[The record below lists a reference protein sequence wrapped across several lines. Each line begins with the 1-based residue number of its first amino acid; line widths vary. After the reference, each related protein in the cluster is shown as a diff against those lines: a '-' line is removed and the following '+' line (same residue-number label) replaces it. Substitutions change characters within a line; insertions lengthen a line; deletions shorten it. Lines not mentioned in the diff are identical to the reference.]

1 MRLLFVLSVL
11 FLAINI
17 YAQINTD
24 SIIDHIEN
32 TEDRAA
38 QLNHI
43 GQVCTDIFDDA
54 DPEAFPLY
62 TYYIALTGSS
72 SDELLKEEVLDLSYR
87 FANQVN
93 ILSKL
98 DEYITEYIIDAP
110 EFQSSRVQAILYFI
124 KSDNAYF
131 DQDLEKAIAYAD
143 TVIQIVEE
151 EGESLYNSIG
161 YRKAQHTKGLSLSTI
176 GDYTNGFIH
185 IDRAKELDRIAQD
198 TQSLVNS
205 MVSMAI
211 LYSQIGLYDAAEKE
225 FADKNKLNQQSL
237 YNEAIENV
245 NIARNFLLQGDYQ
258 KALRLYKWYNT
269 LSQDDI
275 AEFDPVIPVFY
286 YNGII
291 EAHYYLNEADSIVRY
306 FKLMNEATSDLKIEE
321 QWYHFIYQQ
330 SEFIHLLNTGKL
342 TEAER
347 IAKSLY
353 DDAKGSGDPSDIIL
367 YSGFLSDL
375 YKKKNNPGKAISY
388 LEEKISTADSL
399 KSLNQSNALALFQTQ
414 FETEKKE
421 NQINQLSAEKA
432 LLNARTR
439 LWTIVSLLSLI
450 IVGIGAYFFNRLRKA
465 RNQIAQSNVE
475 LKSLNET
482 KDKFFSIIAHDLR
495 GPIASLETVERQIN
509 HYVDKEDMTKVKKVS
524 GLMGKMTQNLSSLLD
539 NLLNWALSQSG
550 RVPYNPESIDL
561 NALINENIELLNGQ
575 AAVKGVTITQSVN
588 GDPEIYAD
596 RPAINTII
604 RNLLSN
610 AIKYTN
616 QGDQIDIKVDGT
628 DSNTTISIA
637 DTGIGMSTDQ
647 LQQLFTL
654 TTKSMKGT
662 KGEKGTGLGLL
673 LCKELAEINQGI
685 LSAKSTLGAGS
696 IFTIEFSAAQSV
708 PTRGLIF

>member
-1 MRLLFVLSVL
+1 MRILLVISVILSSLYLSGQV
-11 FLAINI
+11 NI
-17 YAQINTD
+17 D
-24 SIIDHIEN
+24 SIIRQVDVL
-32 TEDRAA
+32 EDRIA
-38 QLNHI
+38 QLE
-43 GQVCTDIFDDA
+43 QLREVCGDLYDEA
-54 DPEAFPLY
+54 NPEALGLY
-62 TYYIALTGSS
+62 TYYIQLLGASD
-72 SDELLKEEVLDLSYR
+72 DELLKEEVIDLGYR

-93 ILSKL
+93 AL
-98 DEYITEYIIDAP
+98 DKFTTSLKADIIDAEGYGSP
-110 EFQSSRVQAILYFI
+110 RIQAMLYFI
-124 KSDNAYF
+124 RSDNAYF
-131 DQDLEKAIAYAD
+131 NQELEVAIALAD
-143 TVIQIVEE
+143 TAIQIVENV
-151 EGESLYNSIG
+151 GESLYNSIG

-176 GDYTNGFIH
+176 GDYTNGFVH

-211 LYSQIGLYDAAEKE
+211 LYSQIGLYDAAEQE

-269 LSQDDI
+269 LSEEDVAD
-275 AEFDPVIPVFY
+275 FDPVIPVFY

-291 EAHYYLNEADSIVRY
+291 EAHYYQNEADSIIHY
-306 FKLMNEATSDLKIEE
+306 FKLMNEATSDLNIEE

-330 SEFIHLLNTGKL
+330 SEFIHLLTTGRL
-342 TEAER
+342 PEAER
-347 IAKSLY
+347 LATSLY
-353 DDAKGSGDPSDIIL
+353 DGAKGSGDPSDIIL

-375 YKKKNNPGKAISY
+375 YKQKNNPGKAISY

-439 LWTIVSLLSLI
+439 LWTIVSVLSLI

-465 RNQIAQSNVE
+465 RNQIAESNVE

-575 AAVKGVTITQSVN
+575 ATVKGVTITQSVN

-616 QGDQIDIKVDGT
+616 QGDQIDITVNGT
-628 DSNTTISIA
+628 DRNTKISIA
-637 DTGIGMSTDQ
+637 DTGIGMTTDH
-647 LQQLFTL
+647 LNQLFSL
-654 TTKSMKGT
+654 STKSARGT

-673 LCKELAEINQGI
+673 LCKELAEINKGS
-685 LSAKSTLGAGS
+685 LSAVSSLGEGST
-696 IFTIEFSAAQSV
+696 FTVELNRA
-708 PTRGLIF
+708 